1 MNSILKFYVVWKA
14 IKNNTKSHFSQKF
27 KYFSDVHLL
36 IPLLSLYFLN
46 VWCEKLSNFYSTDMT
61 ALKHKGFDFIT
72 LGVDSIQWYQ
82 NLCSWLSICL
92 ILIFPICQKRI
103 KNGAWT
109 VLIFYNFALVVYM
122 KILQYCFQ
130 SYFNL
135 HRHHWGRVASIN
147 NIGFACCNIFNF
159 SWFCR
164 TNFSWSFTFHVF
176 IFFWITNPQKASPEP
191 ISQLLLL
198 PVSLPLIILQTT

>member
-1 MNSILKFYVVWKA
+1 MVLKF
-14 IKNNTKSHFSQKF
+14 NTKSHFSQKF

-92 ILIFPICQKRI
+92 ILIFPICQKWI

-198 PVSLPLIILQTT
+198 PVSLPHHHHADHLNLH